1 MTTTTSRGILF
12 AAATC
17 LAMVSLAGAEVWR
30 ITDGSEVVFRSEA
43 TMESFEGKTDQVSGT
58 VVCDPGDLT
67 APLQLRVEVDLA
79 SLDTGIGLRNQHMR
93 DRHLE
98 TDEYPLAVFEAD
110 EIVRA
115 STGALIAG
123 QAVEVVVRGSFDLH
137 GVVRPLEV
145 TARVVLTKQGGLE
158 VTTEFPVSLEAH
170 AIDRPQFL
178 VMKLADEQQVRVH
191 LFASRKER

>member
-1 MTTTTSRGILF
+1 MTLTTTRGILL
-12 AAATC
+12 AAAAWFASVT
-17 LAMVSLAGAEVWR
+17 LAGAETWR
-30 ITDGSEVVFRSEA
+30 IADGSEVVFRSEA
-43 TMESFEGKTDQVSGT
+43 PMESFEGKTDQVSGT
-58 VVCDPGDLT
+58 IVCDPGDLS
-67 APLQLRVEVDLA
+67 APAGLRLEVDLA

-115 STGALIAG
+115 STGVLIDG

-137 GVVRPLEV
+137 GVTRPLEV
-145 TARVVLTKQGGLE
+145 TARVVLTNEGGLE
-158 VTTEFPVSLEAH
+158 VSTEFPVSLEAH

-191 LFASRKER
+191 LLASREEP